1 MGFTTPA
8 VAQTSLVSQGAGG
21 IASAVGSFASAS
33 AQRSSLGAQ
42 AAIANINARIAE
54 LGAQSVLN
62 QGKQQV
68 AQTTLKYGALKS
80 SQRAA
85 LAANG
90 VDLGVGNAAEIQA
103 STDIMKETDAN
114 TIKAN
119 AIRSA
124 WGYRTQAAN
133 YQSDALM
140 KKAQASGISPGVSA
154 ATSLLGSAGQVSSSW
169 YKMNQ
174 EGALK
179 GTMFELSSGD
189 PIYDMGKDRNWWG
202 A

>member
-1 MGFTTPA
+1 MGFTTPV
-8 VAQTSLVSQGAGG
+8 VARTSLVSQAAGG
-21 IASAVGSFASAS
+21 VASAVGSYASAS
-33 AQRSSLGAQ
+33 AQRASLGTQ
-42 AAIANINARIAE
+42 AAIAGINARIAE

-68 AQTTLKYGALKS
+68 AQSTLKYGALKGG
-80 SQRAA
+80 QRAA

-90 VDLGVGNAAEIQA
+90 VDLGAGSAAELQA
-103 STDIMKETDAN
+103 STDIMKEIDTS
-114 TIKAN
+114 TIRAN
-119 AIRSA
+119 AVRSA
-124 WGYRTQAAN
+124 WGYRTQGVN

-140 KKAQASGISPGVSA
+140 KQAQADGLSPGMSA
-154 ATSLLGSAGQVSSSW
+154 VTSLIGSAGSVSSSW

-174 EGALK
+174 DGALK

-189 PIYDMGKDRNWWG
+189 PVGKDRNWWG